1 MSGVLALLLAGLIS
15 AGHPAWFT
23 DVTRASGIP
32 PLKYAEGVYF
42 QDLDD
47 DGLPEVFLPCVK
59 GKDRLFKN
67 KGGMRFEEV
76 TGRGLTEKD
85 GIGAVFGDFGGDGFT
100 DLYVVR
106 GAYPY
111 GLNVLWMG
119 GADGMF
125 RDVAD
130 KAGVV
135 ARKNG
140 ISASACDLDGD
151 GRLDMFV
158 SNWGGGTFYKN
169 TSGGGKVS
177 FIDATKEAGLSD
189 DGDAWGSVIA
199 DFNGDGLPDILVL
212 RGAFGKYQEP
222 KLYINQGGGRFKDV
236 SAASGIK
243 GVGWSMGAVASD
255 FDGDGNLDLFIT
267 NYDGSDRI
275 FFGDGK
281 GHFTDGTAASGI
293 TSGYSIG
300 AAAGDIDGDLRP
312 DLVVA
317 GYRGTVRLY
326 RNLGGRRFAEVKDSG
341 IGPSKKNEGVALADV
356 DGDGALDL
364 YVANYD
370 GDNRLYK
377 NKLAGGNYIKVR
389 FGGINGRTAGA
400 VARLYRAGSLGKKE
414 GLLADETLFAG
425 SGFCSQ
431 SPQELIFRLPD
442 SGPYDLAVT
451 LPGGKVIER
460 RGVKPGIIKIKESSL
475 EK

>member
-1 MSGVLALLLAGLIS
+1 MSVVVALLLAGMIS
-15 AGHPAWFT
+15 AGSPAWFT
-23 DVTRASGIP
+23 DVTGASGIP
-32 PLKYAEGVYF
+32 PLKYAEGIYF
-42 QDLDD
+42 QDMDG
-47 DGLPEVFLPCVK
+47 DGLPELFLPCVK
-59 GKDRLFKN
+59 GKDRLFEN
-67 KGGMRFEEV
+67 KGGMRFEDV
-76 TGRGLTEKD
+76 TGARGLTEKD
-85 GIGAVFGDFGGDGFT
+85 GIGAVFGDFNGDGSP

-111 GLNVLWMG
+111 GLNVLWTG
-119 GADGMF
+119 GGTF
-125 RDVAD
+125 RDCTD
-130 KAGVV
+130 EAGVA

-158 SNWGGGTFYKN
+158 SNWGGSTLYKN

-177 FIDATKEAGLSD
+177 FADATKQAGLSD
-189 DGDAWGSVIA
+189 EGDSWGSVIA

-222 KLYINQGGGRFKDV
+222 KLFINQGGGRFRDEG
-236 SAASGIK
+236 AASGIK
-243 GVGWSMGAVASD
+243 GVGWSMGAAAAD

-267 NYDGSDRI
+267 NYDGRDRI
-275 FFGDGK
+275 FFGDGR
-281 GHFTDGTAASGI
+281 GHFVDGTAASGI
-293 TSGYSIG
+293 TTGYSIG

-317 GYRGTVRLY
+317 GYRGPVRLY
-326 RNLGGRRFAEVKDSG
+326 RNLGGRRFKEVRGSG
-341 IGPSKKNEGVALADV
+341 IGPYRKNEGVALADV

-364 YVANYD
+364 YVANYN
-370 GDNRLYK
+370 GDNRLYR
-377 NKLAGGNYIKVR
+377 NNIAGGNYIKVR
-389 FGGINGRTAGA
+389 FDRINAGTAGA
-400 VARLYRAGSLGKKE
+400 VARLYRAGSLGKKG

-460 RGVKPGIIKIKESSL
+460 RGVKPGIIKIEESL
-475 EK
+475 LRK